1 MKTRPRMLGKLG
13 FTLIELLLVLT
24 IIGIISAIAIP
35 SFLGSR
41 EYARQ
46 VGDARTHGQAL
57 RMALESTH
65 AENGVYPAAGTFTWL
80 PDGSAAPVF
89 VPAVNFILPKN
100 ASKMKFIL
108 VINADK
114 LTYTIEAR
122 TYDTK
127 DKQLLKIDQNGSN
140 I

>member
-1 MKTRPRMLGKLG
+1 MKIRRSMLG
-13 FTLIELLLVLT
+13 FTLIELLLVLA
-24 IIGIISAIAIP
+24 IIGVISAIAIP

-65 AENGVYPAAGTFTWL
+65 AENGVYPAAGTYVWQ
-80 PDGSAAPVF
+80 PDGLSPAIAP
-89 VPAVNFILPKN
+89 PVNFVLPKN
-100 ASKMKFIL
+100 GSKITL
-108 VINADK
+108 SLTINADR
-114 LTYTIEAR
+114 LTYTIAGVS
-122 TYDTK
+122 K
-127 DKQLLKIDQNGSN
+127 DNGKTLLKVDQNGSN